1 MDKQNVIYPYSG
13 ILLSH
18 KNEWANDLCCNMYE
32 PWKLYPE
39 WNIYT
44 KSDTKNH
51 MLCDFICMKC
61 LE

>member
-1 MDKQNVIYPYSG
+1 MDKQNVIYPYNG
-13 ILLSH
+13 ILFNNKST
-18 KNEWANDLCCNMYE
+18 DTCYSMDE